1 MSSYRFSSAAHA
13 DIEGIALYVSE
24 LNPLAAQ
31 RFLDMVKETC
41 ELLAEHPH
49 LGRLRPE
56 LGQALR
62 SFPVGNY
69 LLFYLPAPDGID
81 VARVIYG
88 GRDLP
93 PQFAR
98 D

>member
-1 MSSYRFSSAAHA
+1 MSSYRFSSAANA
-13 DIEGIALYVSE
+13 DIEEIASYIFD
-24 LNPLAAQ
+24 LNPVAAHN
-31 RFLDMVKETC
+31 FLNALEETC
-41 ELLAEHPH
+41 QLLSQHPV

-56 LGQALR
+56 LGEGVR

-69 LLFYLPAPDGID
+69 LIFYTAAPPGID

-93 PQFAR
+93 RAFKG
-98 D
+98 